1 MITSFSAISRVLG
14 VVAMFSVLFLAGC
27 STPEERAQAHYESG
41 KQLLDKGEHIRAAL
55 EFRNAVRLNE
65 KLIVAWQGLATTEE
79 KRHNWPAVSESLNR
93 VVELDPNNF
102 EATFRLA
109 KLQLAAIQMD
119 NALRNANKA
128 NELKPKDSDVAA
140 LRASILLRLNDKE
153 GAVAEAERA
162 LSINPDNPD
171 AHAVL
176 AAEAMTKGNS
186 KAALTF
192 IERGLQTDA
201 KNIGLLL
208 FKVKL
213 FEDNKEYDKLE
224 ETLRTLIGYY
234 PAQKE
239 FRQSLMTFL
248 LQAGRTADVERE
260 LRAFVVSEPND
271 TGAGLDLVRLVA
283 RVRGPVEA
291 RTELEK
297 LAKDHA
303 DKIDYQLALVKL
315 NYAEKKV
322 DEANSQLQVII
333 DKGEPTDNVH
343 LAKLLKAEY
352 LRQTGNTADADVL
365 VKEVIDKD
373 PKNADALALRA
384 ASRIEGNDLA
394 GAVTDLREA
403 LDQKPNS
410 TQIRVILARA
420 YERQGAIELAVNE
433 FSQVLKDSSYNPEIT
448 LQYVDMLR
456 RRGNYE
462 AMEQVLI
469 QALERNTSNIVLIT
483 TLAELRLN
491 KGDWAGAAVIADS
504 LLKHEPNSEV
514 AKRIKAGVELGQK
527 KYAQSI
533 DTLKT
538 ALDPTKPASSGLMT
552 AMVTAYLH
560 AGKVDDAEKFVQ
572 SSLDANPKNVDA
584 VLLMGNIRS
593 AQRRS
598 SDAEALYRK
607 AIELQPGHAIG
618 YFSLARLYASEK
630 RSDEAEEMLLVGR
643 GKAPLDLASSML
655 LASLYEVKGKVDDAM
670 KIYEE
675 QLVQTPDVLVIVNNL
690 ASLLT
695 DYRSNDPESMT
706 RAQAL
711 ARRLEAVE
719 VPQFKDTV
727 GWIAYLKGDYRTALV
742 NLQVAKDKL
751 PEVAVVR
758 YHFGMALAAVKRTE
772 DAKFELEKANSLVGP
787 NDPIGAKIE
796 DAIKKLAA
804 PVQ

>member
-1 MITSFSAISRVLG
+1 MTNRFSAVSRLFGVFAMIS
-14 VVAMFSVLFLAGC
+14 MLFLAGC
-27 STPEERAQAHYESG
+27 STPEERAQAHYQSG
-41 KQLLDKGEHIRAAL
+41 KELLDKGEFIRAAL

-65 KLIVAWQGLATTEE
+65 KLAVAWQGLATTEE
-79 KRHNWPAVSESLNR
+79 KRLNWPAVSESLNR
-93 VVELDPNNF
+93 VIELDPNNF
-102 EATFRLA
+102 DAAFKLA
-109 KLQLAAIQMD
+109 KLQLAAIQLD
-119 NALRNANKA
+119 NSLRNANKA

-140 LRASILLRLNDKE
+140 LRAAILLRLNDKE

-162 LSINPDNPD
+162 LSINPNNPD

-176 AAEAMTKGNS
+176 AAEAMSKNNS

-192 IERGLQTDA
+192 IERGLQTDP

-213 FEDNKEYDKLE
+213 YEDNKEKEKLE
-224 ETLRTLIGYY
+224 ETLRTLIRYY

-248 LQAGRTADVERE
+248 LQTGRTADVERE
-260 LRAFVVSEPND
+260 LRAFVTAEPND
-271 TGAGLDLVRLVA
+271 TGAGLDLVRLIA
-283 RVRGPVEA
+283 RVRGPVDA
-291 RTELEK
+291 RAELEK
-297 LAKDHA
+297 LANEHA
-303 DKIDYQLALVKL
+303 DKLDYQLALVKL
-315 NYAEKKV
+315 NYAERKV
-322 DEANSQLQVII
+322 EEANSQLQVII
-333 DKGEPTDNVH
+333 DKGEPIENVH
-343 LAKLLKAEY
+343 QAKLLKAEY
-352 LRQTGNTADADVL
+352 LRQTGKTADADVL

-384 ASRIEGNDLA
+384 ASRIEANDLA

-433 FSQVLKDSSYNPEIT
+433 FTQVLKDSSYNPEIT

-491 KGDWAGAAVIADS
+491 KGDWQGAAVIAES
-504 LLKHEPNSEV
+504 LLKHDPNSEV

-527 KYAQSI
+527 KYAESI

-538 ALDPTKPASSGLMT
+538 ALDPAKPASTGLMT

-560 AGKVDDAEKFVQ
+560 AGKVEDAEKFVQ

-584 VLLMGNIRS
+584 ILLMGNIRS

-607 AIELQPGHAIG
+607 AIELQPKQAIG
-618 YFSLARLYASEK
+618 YFSLARLFASEK
-630 RSDEAEEMLLVGR
+630 RSDEAEALLLKGREM
-643 GKAPLDLASSML
+643 APLDLASSML
-655 LASLYEVKGKVDDAM
+655 LASLYEVRGSVDDAM
-670 KIYEE
+670 KIYDQ
-675 QLVQTPDVLVIVNNL
+675 QLARTPDVLVIVNNL
-690 ASLLT
+690 ASLLADHRT
-695 DYRSNDPESMT
+695 NDPESML

-711 ARRLEAVE
+711 ARRLEAVD

-727 GWIAYLKGDYRTALV
+727 GWIAFLKGDHRTALV

-772 DAKFELEKANSLVGP
+772 DARLELLKANSLIGP
-787 NDPIGAKIE
+787 NDPIGPKIE
-796 DAIKKLAA
+796 DALKTLAA